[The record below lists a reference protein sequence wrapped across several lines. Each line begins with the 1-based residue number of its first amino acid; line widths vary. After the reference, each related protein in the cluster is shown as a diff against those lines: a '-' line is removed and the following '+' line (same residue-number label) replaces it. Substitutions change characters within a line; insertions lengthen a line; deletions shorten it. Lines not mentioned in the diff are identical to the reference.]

1 MLFNLNEIMLL
12 NLSVAS
18 NIILSYLFFFYLII
32 GLHYSV
38 PAVIAQIFNA
48 ITELVIPTGISN
60 KKAKAFG

>member
-1 MLFNLNEIMLL
+1 MLFNLNEIMLF
-12 NLSVAS
+12 NLSFAS

-32 GLHYSV
+32 GLPYSI